1 MSKLLII
8 SSTAAELTPL
18 QTFFLCPPFPEFQ
31 ISTVNR
37 HLDVLI
43 TGIGMAAA
51 AFQMGKIPPLKY
63 SALIQAGIAGSF
75 SEQLKLGT
83 VCNVTEDCFSEL
95 GAETADGF
103 ISADAMNLPM
113 DYKFKLHTPT
123 HLKIPEWKKVKGVT
137 VNTVSG
143 RDASIA
149 ALRARFNPDIE
160 SMEGASFAMACMH
173 HLALLDGGLL
183 KLQML
188 LQQKNRIWKLVI
200 HTLGLHLAPA
210 IVLLLCMQMEHSV
223 SRHFR
228 VRKYN

>member
-1 MSKLLII
+1 MSKLLIV

-37 HLDVLI
+37 HIDVLI

-173 HLALLDGGLL
+173 LHYQGLQL
-183 KLQML
+183 RAIS
-188 LQQKNRIWKLVI
+188 NRIENRNATAWNI
-200 HTLGLHLAPA
+200 PLAIEQLNA
-210 IVLLLCMQMEHSV
+210 QLIELICLNNL
-223 SRHFR
+223 
-228 VRKYN
+228 K

>member
-1 MSKLLII
+1 MSKLLIV

-37 HLDVLI
+37 HIDVLI

-160 SMEGASFAMACMH
+160 SMEGASFAMACMY
-173 HLALLDGGLL
+173 LQYQGLQL
-183 KLQML
+183 RAIS
-188 LQQKNRIWKLVI
+188 NRIENRNATAWNI
-200 HTLGLHLAPA
+200 PLAIEQLNA
-210 IVLLLCMQMEHSV
+210 QLIELICLNNL
-223 SRHFR
+223 
-228 VRKYN
+228 K